1 MSLIAVRD
9 VSFSYGTKPVFDQ
22 ISFNVEKG
30 EIFCLIGPNGC
41 GKTTLL
47 DCLLGLHTFDSGTF
61 ELFGE
66 DACHLSSRKIAKAMA
81 YVPQLHER
89 TFPYTVRQIV
99 TMGRAAHLGFFESPS
114 PKDNVLADEALE
126 RMGIGHL
133 GHRPYTQLSGGEVQL
148 VMLARALVQQT
159 PIIVM
164 DEPTAHLDF
173 RHELMILEIVSSLVK
188 EKNLSII
195 MATHFP
201 NHAYYFQ
208 SKQIRTAIAL
218 FHKGEFIAVG
228 DPESVINEHR
238 LQELYGIQ
246 ADVISVSHPDGIQ
259 MKHIVALNTIA
270 EGGSNS

>member
-1 MSLIAVRD
+1 MPLVNVRD
-9 VSFSYGTKPVFDQ
+9 VSFAYGAKPVFDR
-22 ISFNVEKG
+22 INFTVGKG

-47 DCLLGLHTFDSGTF
+47 DCLLGLHPFNSGTF
-61 ELFGE
+61 ELFGK
-66 DACHLSSRKIAKAMA
+66 DASRLSSRKLARAMA

-89 TFPYTVRQIV
+89 TFPYTVLEIV

-114 PKDNVLADEALE
+114 SKDLGVADDALE
-126 RMGIGHL
+126 RIGIGHL
-133 GHRPYTQLSGGEVQL
+133 RNRPYTQLSGGEVQL

-173 RHELMILEIVSSLVK
+173 RHELMILEVVSTLVK
-188 EKNLSII
+188 EKGLSII

-218 FHKGEFIAVG
+218 FHNGGFIAVG
-228 DPESVINEHR
+228 DPESVINKQH
-238 LQELYGIQ
+238 LQALYGIQ
-246 ADVISVSHPDGIQ
+246 ADVISVTHPDGQ
-259 MKHIVALNTIA
+259 KMKHIVALNTIA
-270 EGGSNS
+270 EGADTP